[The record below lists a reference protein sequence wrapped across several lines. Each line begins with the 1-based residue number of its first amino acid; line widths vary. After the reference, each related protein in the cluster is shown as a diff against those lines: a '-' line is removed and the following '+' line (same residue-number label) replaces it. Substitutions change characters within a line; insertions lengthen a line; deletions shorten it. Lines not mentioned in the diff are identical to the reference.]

1 MSNFDIG
8 LSGLSAA
15 QRALDTVANNIA
27 NAATE
32 GYHRQR
38 IDLTPAYASQSGTV
52 AIGGGVEVAGVGRM
66 INTLLEDEI
75 LRQQSSQ
82 EQVSRELITMK
93 TIENA
98 LGELSTESG
107 GLNAAIDNFFNAM
120 QELSVYLP

>member
-15 QRALDTVANNIA
+15 QRALDVIGNNIA

-38 IDLTPAYASQSGTV
+38 IELTPAYASQNGP
-52 AIGGGVEVAGVGRM
+52 AMIGGGVDVAGVGRM

-75 LRQQSSQ
+75 LRQQSSR
-82 EQVSRELITMK
+82 SRFHGNL
-93 TIENA
+93 
-98 LGELSTESG
+98 
-107 GLNAAIDNFFNAM
+107 
-120 QELSVYLP
+120 